1 MTKAGP
7 HRLRVA
13 FGDWQTP
20 DGLARAVFDVLA
32 RESTAFAAVLEPTC
46 GRGAFLVAAA
56 GARPEAR
63 LVGFDV
69 NAEYVR
75 EARGR
80 IAAPNA
86 TLTVADFFHTDWNAV
101 VAGLP
106 EPLLIVGNPPWV
118 TNSTLGA
125 IEATN
130 APAKVNAARRSG
142 LDALTGASN
151 FDISEWMLVR
161 LLEAARERDFE
172 LAMLCKAAVAR
183 RVIAVIAERGW
194 PLEGE
199 LRSIDAARHF
209 GAAVEAVLLRVRRAR
224 AEPGTSSRWPVHA
237 SLDAR
242 APNAC
247 FGIVDGRTCSD
258 LDQFMASR
266 DLEGEAE
273 LEWRSGVKHDC
284 ADVMELTIDGARLV
298 NGFGE
303 QVDVEAERVYPLL
316 KGSDLGNGRLVPRK
330 RLIVTQHRLGEDTR
344 ALAES
349 APRTWH
355 YLGAHRAR
363 LSARK
368 SRIFEGQPPYALFG
382 VGDYTF
388 APFKVAVC
396 GLYKRLAF
404 SVLAPI
410 DGQPVLVDDTC
421 YFLPCGAR
429 EEAETLATALNGALA
444 RRFFEARVFWD
455 EKRPIGKALL
465 RTLSLAALLRAEG
478 KALPA
483 GGLRMGAR

>member
-1 MTKAGP
+1 MTKARR

-20 DGLARAVFDVLA
+20 DELARAVFAILA
-32 RESTAFAAVLEPTC
+32 RDSTPFAAVLEPTC

-56 GARPEAR
+56 AARPDAQ

-69 NAEYVR
+69 SAEYVHAAR
-75 EARGR
+75 ERLAGR
-80 IAAPNA
+80 PA
-86 TLTVADFFHTDWNAV
+86 TLAVADFFRADWNAI
-101 VAGLP
+101 VAELP
-106 EPLLIVGNPPWV
+106 EPFAIVGNPPWV
-118 TNSTLGA
+118 TNSALGA
-125 IEATN
+125 IEVANT
-130 APAKVNAARRSG
+130 PAKVNSARRAG
-142 LDALTGASN
+142 LDALTGSSN

-172 LAMLCKAAVAR
+172 LAMLCKATVAR

-194 PLEGE
+194 ALEGE

-224 AEPGTSSRWPVHA
+224 ASQGTSSRWPVHA

-242 APNAC
+242 APKAC

-266 DLEGEAE
+266 ALEGEAE
-273 LEWRSGVKHDC
+273 LEWRSGIKHDC
-284 ADVMELTIDGARLV
+284 ADVMELAIDGEELV

-303 QVDVEAERVYPLL
+303 RVEVETERLYPFL
-316 KGSDLGNGRLVPRK
+316 KGSDVGNGRRVPRK
-330 RLIVTQHRLGEDTR
+330 RLIVTQRRLGEDTR
-344 ALAES
+344 ALATS
-349 APRTWH
+349 APRTWR
-355 YLGAHRAR
+355 YLETHRAR

-388 APFKVAVC
+388 APYKVAVC

-410 DGQPVLVDDTC
+410 DEKPVLVDDTC
-421 YFLPCGAR
+421 YFLPCGALA
-429 EEAETLATALNGALA
+429 EAETLAAALNGELA

-478 KALPA
+478 KAFPA
-483 GGLRMGAR
+483 GS